1 MCLVSFVSLGGGQ
14 YPKFRVLPDT
24 VGFRVQGSRFFFR
37 VSKQRICGRI
47 EDKSHSG
54 FLVRG
59 GQSFLFISLSPTPR
73 MIFAYVKICFAD
85 LSLNVNAGPQTLN
98 SKPYFW
104 RQGDLVNRLT
114 MGITRFTIWVL

>member
-1 MCLVSFVSLGGGQ
+1 MCLVSFVSLGWGQ

-24 VGFRVQGSRFFFR
+24 VGFRVQGSSFFR

-47 EDKSHSG
+47 EDMSHSG

-73 MIFAYVKICFAD
+73 MIFAYVKIFFVD

-104 RQGDLVNRLT
+104 RQGDLLDRLT
-114 MGITRFTIWVL
+114 IGITRFNIWVL